1 MDLRLSN
8 AGRKIRIILKKHFF
22 YFCRGTDSR
31 WIPVS
36 LVSPQLWNLHKKNI
50 RQKYDDEKLL
60 LRSEKS
66 RDTSHRINHFISG
79 NIFRIPIKIET
90 SEKTACLHYGIL
102 SPRNH
107 TFGETSRRDSF
118 FRSTSNYRR
127 FWWWFVKTS
136 GWSNRERWW
145 DANVSF
151 IFGGYSLILCW
162 FLLQGNI
169 RLLQIS
175 DLENVLTRK
184 FYFESENEKH
194 TTIWKELEDDD
205 V

>member
-8 AGRKIRIILKKHFF
+8 PGRKIRIILKKQFF
-22 YFCRGTDSR
+22 IFVGARIVAEYLYFWCRPSCE
-31 WIPVS
+31 IFI
-36 LVSPQLWNLHKKNI
+36 KKII
-50 RQKYDDEKLL
+50 RQKYDAEKLL

-127 FWWWFVKTS
+127 F
-136 GWSNRERWW
+136 
-145 DANVSF
+145 
-151 IFGGYSLILCW
+151 
-162 FLLQGNI
+162 
-169 RLLQIS
+169 
-175 DLENVLTRK
+175 
-184 FYFESENEKH
+184 
-194 TTIWKELEDDD
+194 
-205 V
+205 